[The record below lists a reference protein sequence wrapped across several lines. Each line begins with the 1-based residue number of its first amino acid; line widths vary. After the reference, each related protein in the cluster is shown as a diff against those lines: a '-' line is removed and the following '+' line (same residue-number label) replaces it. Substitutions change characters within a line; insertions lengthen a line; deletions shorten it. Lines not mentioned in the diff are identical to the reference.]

1 MHGGERDG
9 ERKRAGKLFRP
20 GNFVSWLFF
29 LSAQWET
36 APMCRIRWIS
46 FFLFLRTLNREA
58 RGSREDIKRRTGTT
72 ETVDMEDMNM

>member
-1 MHGGERDG
+1 MG
-9 ERKRAGKLFRP
+9 RKGWGAQASREIVSTGKFCFLAF
-20 GNFVSWLFF
+20 FF

-72 ETVDMEDMNM
+72 ESVDMEDMNI